1 MKIKDVIQKTPEMT
15 EEKLLKI
22 INATFP
28 IVKPE
33 IKNRVQELHKGVDL
47 AQAFLD
53 EYDLVQDKKSY
64 LTKGQRKIVSEI
76 HDYFINHI
84 AEDITVEQITEKY
97 SISHVSLNKY
107 FKIMYGE
114 TIPKYMHN
122 YRMEYAA
129 KELIRSSKSIAEIAA
144 LVGYDNQSKFSGAFK
159 KKYGMT
165 PLEYRRSVS

>member
-22 INATFP
+22 INAAFP

-64 LTKGQRKIVSEI
+64 LTKGQRDQIVG
-76 HDYFINHI
+76 F
-84 AEDITVEQITEKY
+84 
-97 SISHVSLNKY
+97 
-107 FKIMYGE
+107 
-114 TIPKYMHN
+114 
-122 YRMEYAA
+122 
-129 KELIRSSKSIAEIAA
+129 
-144 LVGYDNQSKFSGAFK
+144 VGLCMIK
-159 KKYGMT
+159 MT
-165 PLEYRRSVS
+165 KGDE

>member
-64 LTKGQRKIVSEI
+64 LTKGQRDQIVGFVGLCMI
-76 HDYFINHI
+76 
-84 AEDITVEQITEKY
+84 
-97 SISHVSLNKY
+97 
-107 FKIMYGE
+107 
-114 TIPKYMHN
+114 
-122 YRMEYAA
+122 RMTKGDE
-129 KELIRSSKSIAEIAA
+129 
-144 LVGYDNQSKFSGAFK
+144 
-159 KKYGMT
+159 
-165 PLEYRRSVS
+165 